1 METVLDTRSVCSGD
15 QSAKGLEIEHL
26 KLINCGFLEARD
38 LTKYK
43 ASTDNIELG
52 SQHCFSLSLFFSFSK
67 SVILTKIPPEL

>member
-15 QSAKGLEIEHL
+15 QSAKGLEIEYL

-43 ASTDNIELG
+43 ASTNNLELG
-52 SQHCFSLSLFFSFSK
+52 SQHSFSLSLSLSLSQK
-67 SVILTKIPPEL
+67 VSY